1 MHSNISILSTDMV
14 ADTFDGASPTSST
27 KQWIPSQWNKE
38 GRADRNYHYWIQLK
52 HDASGS
58 TFTASAQY
66 EGEPSEADFL
76 RLASHYLIEELPDQE
91 MQELV
96 AWLHETRE
104 FYRPGIRQLKAST
117 QPAARVFGR
126 LVDQERAAPL
136 YVSEE

>member
-1 MHSNISILSTDMV
+1 MHSNISTLSTDSV
-14 ADTFDGASPTSST
+14 ADIFDGASPTSST
-27 KQWIPSQWNKE
+27 TRWIPSQWNKE
-38 GRADRNYHYWIQLK
+38 GGADRKYHYWIQLK

-66 EGEPSEADFL
+66 EGEPSETDFL
-76 RLASHYLIEELPDQE
+76 RLASHYLIEELPDQS

-96 AWLHETRE
+96 EWLDETRE
-104 FYRPGIRQLKAST
+104 FYRPGIRELKTST

-126 LVDQERAAPL
+126 LIGQERATPL